1 MDKSNKW
8 IRRSLAAL
16 LALTVSA
23 LGAGCSLLDPVVNVG
38 SPTPAVTQ
46 NIAPQQTATPDLST
60 PVPTATPS
68 VSSAPDTE
76 QETEAGG
83 SGAYTITADTNESGK
98 VYYTEQAD
106 ENALRVENG
115 AQVNIDN
122 ARVEKRAGES
132 SSLDN
137 TAGYGLNAAL
147 LVKAGAELT
156 MTDYELTADAAGAT
170 GVFVY
175 AAALQMINGNIRTTG
190 DDSVGAGVAAE
201 GAITLREVGLATQ
214 GEYSPVIRAAAAGA
228 VTMDGGMAVSDGAF
242 SPVLAALGSIE
253 VSNATLR
260 ANGAEAVA
268 IDGGSVRLTDCA
280 VTGRMGDVF
289 SADALVLPYAVVLH
303 RDAKAGGNESSF
315 IMTRGA
321 LTALTGDLFY
331 VTNTGASIYLEGVA
345 LSLGKERALLRVS
358 GNDGSLGWGEAGKNG
373 ADCTLTAQDQK
384 LKGDIIVDA
393 LSSVDVTLR
402 GTSSFTGTINAAN
415 TARGAKVTLEDDATW
430 TLTDN
435 AYLTAFTGRV
445 SSIDT
450 NGFTVFVNGE
460 PLTD

>member
-1 MDKSNKW
+1 MNKLNSW

-16 LALTVSA
+16 LALILST
-23 LGAGCSLLDPVVNVG
+23 LGAGCNLFDPVVTVG
-38 SPTPAVTQ
+38 SPTPAVTE
-46 NIAPQQTATPDLST
+46 NIAPQQTPTPDLST

-68 VSSAPDTE
+68 VSSAPDAV
-76 QETEAGG
+76 QETESGG

-98 VYYTEQAD
+98 VYYSEQAD

-115 AQVNIDN
+115 AQVSIDN
-122 ARVEKRAGES
+122 ARMEKRAGDS
-132 SSLDN
+132 SSLDD

-147 LVKAGAELT
+147 LVKAGAALT
-156 MTDYELTADAAGAT
+156 MTDSELTADASGAT

-175 AAALQMINGNIRTTG
+175 GATLQMINGNIRTTG
-190 DDSVGAGVAAE
+190 ESSGGVSAAAD
-201 GAITLREVGLATQ
+201 GSITLHEVDLATR

-228 VTMDGGMAVSDGAF
+228 VSMDGGMAVSDGTF
-242 SPVLAALGSIE
+242 SPVLAASGSIE

-260 ANGAEAVA
+260 ANSAEA
-268 IDGGSVRLTDCA
+268 ISINGGSVHLTDCA

-289 SADALVLPYAVVLH
+289 SADALVLPYAIALY
-303 RDAKAGGNESSF
+303 RDAKAGGNDNSF
-315 IMTRGA
+315 VMTRGA

-331 VTNTGASIYLEGVA
+331 VTNTEASIYLEGVA

-358 GNDGSLGWGEAGKNG
+358 GNDGSLGWGETGKNG
-373 ADCTLTAQDQK
+373 ADCTLIAQDQT
-384 LKGDIIVDA
+384 LKGGIIVDA
-393 LSSVDVTLR
+393 LSSVDMTLR
-402 GTSSFTGTINAAN
+402 GTSSFTGTVNAAN

-445 SSIDT
+445 GNIDT
-450 NGFTVFVNGE
+450 NGFTVYVNGE
-460 PLTD
+460 PLTN